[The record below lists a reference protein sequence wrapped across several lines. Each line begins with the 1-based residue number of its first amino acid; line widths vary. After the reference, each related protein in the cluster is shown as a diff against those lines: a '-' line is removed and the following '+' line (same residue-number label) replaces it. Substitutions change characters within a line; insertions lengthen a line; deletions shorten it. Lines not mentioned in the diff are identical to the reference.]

1 MKHSLLEDFFA
12 LLCAGLFV
20 SFGLVLF
27 QAQQLM
33 VGGAAGLA
41 LLGTFAIDLE
51 FGWLFFLINLPFY
64 LLSWTKISKRF
75 TINTLITVTTISI
88 LSESLPGVVNIA
100 HVNPLFAAIFGGVLI
115 GVGML
120 IMFRHSSSLGGIG
133 ILGYYL
139 QQRWGLKAGVLQFCV
154 DSVILSCALFV
165 ISWPLVVISVLAAIC
180 LNLVISL
187 NHRPERYHPERFH
200 AGHVHVVEKA
210 VDTLPLPH
218 SQPHSS

>member
-41 LLGTFAIDLE
+41 LLGTFFIEIE
-51 FGWLFFLINLPFY
+51 FGWLFFLINIPFY
-64 LLSWTKISKRF
+64 WLSWTKISRRF
-75 TINTLITVTTISI
+75 TINTLITVTTISV
-88 LSESLPGVVNIA
+88 LSEWLPEVVNIT

-120 IMFRHSSSLGGIG
+120 IMFRHASSLGGVG
-133 ILGYYL
+133 ILGFYL
-139 QQRWGLKAGVLQFCV
+139 QQRWGVKAGVLQLCV
-154 DSVILSCALFV
+154 DTVILTCSLFV
-165 ISWPLVVISVLAAIC
+165 ISWPLVVISILAAIC
-180 LNLVISL
+180 LNTVISL
-187 NHRPERYHPERFH
+187 NHRPERYQFATNEIKPI
-200 AGHVHVVEKA
+200 G
-210 VDTLPLPH
+210 LPGAPAQG
-218 SQPHSS
+218 S